1 MFEYDIDRLKAQIK
15 DLHENDEKQL
25 DVIFTESPRV
35 IVEAPAGY
43 GKTTTMISRIAYL
56 YASGRIP
63 NPKKV
68 LGLTFSVNA
77 ALKVKRDVAEKLPS
91 LIGITNNPMSVS
103 EKITVTNYHG
113 FCKSVL
119 RKYGYLITPQLRK
132 DINLFKAIGENDIS
146 SYTELTTLLTADELS
161 CLQSIETSIKN
172 GDMPKA
178 DPIQSY
184 IKLIIEKLLPLDFV
198 THNSIILMVITLFSQ
213 YAQVRTFYQ
222 SYYPLIIVDEFQDT
236 NSIAWELLKSLIC
249 DKSQLLFLGDS
260 LQRIYGFIGALPD
273 IMAVAAEEYGME
285 TIALNKNYRFRSDP
299 DMLLLDQNI
308 RANAA
313 HGFQFNPGE
322 AIAQLPAFWG
332 NTQAD
337 EAVQIAAK
345 ISTLQTENTNARIAI
360 LCRSRSMNA
369 ESIEEVLSQNA
380 ISYFYGL
387 FNEDD
392 VEYVDFHRVCQE
404 LFIQRFGGRKYIT
417 SRSLASFIEVV
428 SRKYTAT
435 KSKVETALLTL
446 LGALIEKVS
455 TDYATISPEDKY
467 TLLLDMFENRQLK
480 QAMEY
485 VDANVIITTIH
496 GAKGLEWDYVFLS
509 DVERWVFPSFT
520 CSLCPN
526 KFASSPN
533 YKCSMPSS
541 LLPDL
546 KKVLLDELS
555 VFYVGITRAR
565 KQVYISASAK
575 RYNAD
580 GDEKNSVFSCLSTLC
595 GIKLIKG

>member
-1 MFEYDIDRLKAQIK
+1 MFEYNLDRLKAQIK

-91 LIGITNNPMSVS
+91 LIGTTNNPTSIS
-103 EKITVTNYHG
+103 EKIVVTNYHG

-132 DINLFKAIGENDIS
+132 DINLFKAIGENDIPN
-146 SYTELTTLLTADELS
+146 YAELTALLSADDLS
-161 CLQSIETSIKN
+161 CLRDVEASIKN
-172 GDMPKA
+172 GDMPEA
-178 DPIQSY
+178 DSVQHY
-184 IKLIIEKLLPLDFV
+184 ISLIVEKLLPLNFV
-198 THNSIILMVITLFSQ
+198 THNSIILMVIALFSQ

-222 SYYPLIIVDEFQDT
+222 NYYPLIIVDEFQDT

-249 DKSQLLFLGDS
+249 DKTQLLFLGDS

-285 TIALNKNYRFRSDP
+285 TIALNKNYRFRSNP

-313 HGFQFNPGE
+313 YAFQFNPGE
-322 AIAQLPAFWG
+322 AIAQLPAFLG

-337 EAVQIAAK
+337 EAAQIADK
-345 ISTLQTENTNARIAI
+345 ILSLQVEHPNSRIAI
-360 LCRSRSMNA
+360 LCRGRSINT
-369 ESIEEVLSQNA
+369 ELIEAALSQKA

-392 VEYVDFHRVCQE
+392 VEYVDFHRMCQE
-404 LFIQRFGGRKYIT
+404 LFIQRFGERKYIT
-417 SRSLASFIEVV
+417 GRSLASFVEVV
-428 SRKYTAT
+428 SRKYPAA
-435 KSKVETALLTL
+435 KNKVETALLTL
-446 LGALIEKVS
+446 LGAL
-455 TDYATISPEDKY
+455 
-467 TLLLDMFENRQLK
+467 
-480 QAMEY
+480 
-485 VDANVIITTIH
+485 
-496 GAKGLEWDYVFLS
+496 
-509 DVERWVFPSFT
+509 VER
-520 CSLCPN
+520 
-526 KFASSPN
+526 
-533 YKCSMPSS
+533 
-541 LLPDL
+541 
-546 KKVLLDELS
+546 E
-555 VFYVGITRAR
+555 
-565 KQVYISASAK
+565 
-575 RYNAD
+575 
-580 GDEKNSVFSCLSTLC
+580 
-595 GIKLIKG
+595 